1 MSNSNVMLDVPNLV
15 KHMKS
20 KGILF
25 SIENEQAATAHLCSH
40 NNYFKLTAYRKNYT
54 KYTSG
59 PNLGKYENLEFAYL
73 IELARLDTEVRHL
86 ILQMTLDIEH
96 FVKVALINAAESNM
110 ANGEDGYRIVTGY
123 LSADEIIFDPKN
135 PTERQTKSAKR
146 NAIYSDMI
154 SKSTKNPYCRDLIA
168 KFQYKMPIWAF
179 VELCSFGDLIEIAR
193 YYEKKNMW
201 APPVDIRSLDR
212 VRQLRNA
219 CAHGNCIIN
228 DMNTY
233 SSKNPGTSLYP
244 NYISRF
250 LFRAQ
255 IAPSQRKKKMSNPRI
270 NQIVN
275 VLFIYDEVTKGTNTR
290 QLRLGQ
296 LHELIDNRM
305 LVHSDFFK
313 KNQLLTTTYHFF
325 KSVSDTLK

>member
-1 MSNSNVMLDVPNLV
+1 M
-15 KHMKS
+15 
-20 KGILF
+20 
-25 SIENEQAATAHLCSH
+25 
-40 NNYFKLTAYRKNYT
+40 
-54 KYTSG
+54 
-59 PNLGKYENLEFAYL
+59 
-73 IELARLDTEVRHL
+73 
-86 ILQMTLDIEH
+86 
-96 FVKVALINAAESNM
+96 
-110 ANGEDGYRIVTGY
+110 ED
-123 LSADEIIFDPKN
+123 
-135 PTERQTKSAKR
+135 
-146 NAIYSDMI
+146 
-154 SKSTKNPYCRDLIA
+154 ST
-168 KFQYKMPIWAF
+168 
-179 VELCSFGDLIEIAR
+179 
-193 YYEKKNMW
+193 
-201 APPVDIRSLDR
+201 
-212 VRQLRNA
+212 RQLRNA

-228 DMNTY
+228 DLNTY
-233 SSKNPGTSLYP
+233 SSKTPGTSLYP

-250 LFRAQ
+250 LARAQ